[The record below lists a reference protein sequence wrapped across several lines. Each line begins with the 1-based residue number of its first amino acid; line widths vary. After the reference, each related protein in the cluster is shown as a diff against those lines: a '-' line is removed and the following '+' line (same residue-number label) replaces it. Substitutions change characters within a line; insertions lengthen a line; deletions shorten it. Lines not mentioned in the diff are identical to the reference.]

1 MRCLSRALSIP
12 IPVSMD
18 AHTHAY
24 TSLLKLHGVS
34 EPHTAIKA
42 QSTHTAP
49 SMWRRASVDLQGQ
62 GQGQG
67 QGSLPT
73 TAASPFISVGTGAFG
88 AQIPGPLGSSGY
100 AGAGTVGQDSVGPW
114 RRSSVPNNLSTGPGG
129 VKKGE
134 ITPWDDIK
142 GNITVKD
149 GNIPVSRGGGETM
162 VVFYPRVLGA
172 FCLDPS
178 DRDLPPGSVAG
189 GQIILYRNLLYSLSL
204 AYPVSI
210 LNDHNATEGGGMY
223 CNQLPY
229 NTSYPTPLTNPNW
242 LVCLMQVFS
251 RDTVNQSRLSTAT
264 NATKQFLYKL
274 FGALI
279 PHCTLLCPQEV
290 TASNGSFPA
299 SFPSF
304 PLAPTLD
311 SVPSF
316 PSVPSFLPTT
326 ALAPTLALGHVPPYP
341 PTSPLGLGLP
351 LTSAPSI
358 GPIGTGQG
366 LGQMPVHHSL
376 LRIITSTSI
385 HPTSSCSSTPISSPT
400 SSMYAAINHDTY
412 GRNKL
417 CSPLKEHSSKCDAS
431 WILSGFSIP
440 LKDLVLIS
448 IRASSDPDHQL
459 RVQAITVLGL
469 LNPAQWMALAYV
481 QPGDDNDGD
490 DDDSDDDD
498 DDDSGGDDDDDD
510 DDDDIINQ
518 FNSYRQPKSRYSC
531 NNLFFMKHYKKHYY
545 HSLLLLS
552 TVIYNILEFY

>member
-24 TSLLKLHGVS
+24 TSLLKLHGVA
-34 EPHTAIKA
+34 EPHTAVRA

-49 SMWRRASVDLQGQ
+49 SMWRRASVDQ
-62 GQGQG
+62 QGQG

-73 TAASPFISVGTGAFG
+73 TAASPFISVGTGTGAFG

-100 AGAGTVGQDSVGPW
+100 AGTGTVGQDSVGPW
-114 RRSSVPNNLSTGPGG
+114 RRSSVPSNSSTVPGG
-129 VKKGE
+129 VRKGE
-134 ITPWDDIK
+134 TTPWDDLK

-149 GNIPVSRGGGETM
+149 GNIPVSRGGETM

-210 LNDHNATEGGGMY
+210 LNDHMTAEGGGMY
-223 CNQLPY
+223 GNQLPY

-279 PHCTLLCPQEV
+279 PHCTLLCPQET

-304 PLAPTLD
+304 PLGPTLA

-316 PSVPSFLPTT
+316 PSVPSFLPTS

-341 PTSPLGLGLP
+341 PALGLGLSLP
-351 LTSAPSI
+351 SSAPSV
-358 GPIGTGQG
+358 GPLGTAQ
-366 LGQMPVHHSL
+366 GQMPVHHSL

-385 HPTSSCSSTPISSPT
+385 HPTSSCTSTPISSPT
-400 SSMYAAINHDTY
+400 STAYAAKNHDTY

-440 LKDLVLIS
+440 LKDLVQIS

-481 QPGDDNDGD
+481 QPGDD
-490 DDDSDDDD
+490 
-498 DDDSGGDDDDDD
+498 
-510 DDDDIINQ
+510 
-518 FNSYRQPKSRYSC
+518 
-531 NNLFFMKHYKKHYY
+531 
-545 HSLLLLS
+545 
-552 TVIYNILEFY
+552 